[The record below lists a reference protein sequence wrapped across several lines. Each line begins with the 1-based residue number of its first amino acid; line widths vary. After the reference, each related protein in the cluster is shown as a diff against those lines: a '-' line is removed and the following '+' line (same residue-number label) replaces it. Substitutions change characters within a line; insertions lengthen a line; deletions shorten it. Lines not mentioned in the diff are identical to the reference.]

1 MQLFI
6 YDTMKRI
13 NRKNTVIILA
23 FSLLIAINI
32 PFKTALPY
40 SDTEYYTF
48 EEPYTDFN
56 YYNYTVNE
64 SYIAEVPL
72 DYIIMDAQYAD
83 SALSSPSYV
92 WVIIKNND
100 TINGNFN
107 VDFYITTKKGILIP
121 SVTKISSTGN
131 YISSG
136 ETKTIKLSY
145 NETIT
150 EFKYD
155 IIPPTKEVTK
165 YRNVTMK
172 RTETKYRTI
181 QKSRDVIKFKNES
194 MSVLQRLFPYII

>member
-1 MQLFI
+1 
-6 YDTMKRI
+6 MKRI

-23 FSLLIAINI
+23 FFLFIGINI
-32 PFKTALPY
+32 PFKTSLPY
-40 SDTEYYTF
+40 PDTEYYTV

-64 SYIAEVPL
+64 SYIEEVPL
-72 DYIIMDAQYAD
+72 DYIVLDAQYTD
-83 SALSSPSYV
+83 SVLSSPSYI
-92 WVIIKNND
+92 WVIIKNNE

-107 VDFYITTKKGILIP
+107 VDFHITTKKDRFIP

-194 MSVLQRLFPYII
+194 MSVLQRFFPYII

>member
-1 MQLFI
+1 
-6 YDTMKRI
+6 MKRI

-32 PFKTALPY
+32 PFKTSLPY
-40 SDTEYYTF
+40 PDTEYYTF

-64 SYIAEVPL
+64 SYIEEVPL
-72 DYIIMDAQYAD
+72 DYIVLDTRYTD

-107 VDFYITTKKGILIP
+107 VDFYITTKKGIFIP

>member
-1 MQLFI
+1 
-6 YDTMKRI
+6 
-13 NRKNTVIILA
+13 
-23 FSLLIAINI
+23 
-32 PFKTALPY
+32 
-40 SDTEYYTF
+40 
-48 EEPYTDFN
+48 
-56 YYNYTVNE
+56 
-64 SYIAEVPL
+64 
-72 DYIIMDAQYAD
+72 MDAQYAD

-121 SVTKISSTGN
+121 SVTKLSSTGN